1 MNDKTIL
8 VEKIKRWLEIEN
20 KILSLQ
26 KELKEVKK
34 NKKQISV
41 DLTDIMK
48 SKNLDSIDVN
58 QGKILY
64 TKNTSKKGINKK
76 FLENVLNKFYEDN
89 DKAKEICEYI
99 LENRETIEKENIRLK
114 LHKK

>member
-8 VEKIKRWLEIEN
+8 VDKIKRWLEIEN

-26 KELKEVKK
+26 RELKEVKK
-34 NKKQISV
+34 NKKQISL

-64 TKNTSKKGINKK
+64 TKNI
-76 FLENVLNKFYEDN
+76 
-89 DKAKEICEYI
+89 I
-99 LENRETIEKENIRLK
+99 
-114 LHKK
+114 